1 MLSGTAA
8 DRPPWRKF
16 LADVDRC
23 LPEPVEVHCL
33 GGFVMSAHCGLAR
46 PTADV
51 DYVEVVPHDR
61 LRVLQEI
68 AGPESSLA
76 ARYGLY
82 FQYVSVASLPES
94 YGERL
99 TAVFPGRYRNLTM
112 LALEPHDLALS
123 KLARDNPVDR
133 EDVAHLARTIP
144 LDPRL
149 LAQRYRQELRPII
162 MGDVQRHDRT
172 LDLWIKAYFC

>member
-1 MLSGTAA
+1 
-8 DRPPWRKF
+8 
-16 LADVDRC
+16 
-23 LPEPVEVHCL
+23 
-33 GGFVMSAHCGLAR
+33 
-46 PTADV
+46 
-51 DYVEVVPHDR
+51 
-61 LRVLQEI
+61 
-68 AGPESSLA
+68 
-76 ARYGLY
+76 
-82 FQYVSVASLPES
+82 
-94 YGERL
+94 
-99 TAVFPGRYRNLTM
+99 M